1 MNNATPYYDAVIVG
15 SGAGG
20 GTAAWYLSHHGWK
33 VLVIEAGPYFHPEN
47 DYLAATSQW
56 ESPFPQKKLSQG
68 NYSYADMQLLSEKND
83 DLRSW
88 NHIQGKLN
96 KTDRRIPFGYQHV
109 QGVGGSSLHF
119 SGEAHRLNPRSMNMF
134 SEFGLSADWPVSY
147 KELEPFYNQAEQLVG
162 VAGSTIDNSRPRSQP
177 YPQSPHKQSY
187 SSQLLKKAFSEKNL
201 NLIEN
206 SVAILSANKQDRPEC
221 NYCNCCLKGC
231 PRADKGS
238 IDVTYI
244 RMAKA
249 SGRCDIKTGC
259 YVTQIEADKND
270 KVKGIYYI
278 DNDGVEHFISTPHL
292 ILAAG
297 AIETPRLL
305 LASGTKDVK
314 GLANESGQVGK
325 NFMETILWT
334 SNAILD
340 APLGSHRGLAVDSIC
355 WDYNQ
360 PDSIPGIIGGCRF
373 SPSVAESDLIGPI
386 NYAQRVVA
394 GWGLEHKQQMRKQFG
409 QVLSLSGI
417 AESHTHPKSFIDL
430 DPSIKTRHKQPAAR
444 IHSYIDKMTTK
455 RIRFMAEICRDILK
469 QTGTTDIFEEF
480 SCYDIFSSSHV
491 FGTCRMGNDPE
502 QSVVNQWCQSHRWNN
517 LYIVDGSVFPS
528 SGGGESPG
536 LTIQAITLR
545 AMKKLHETKK
555 STSR

>member
-1 MNNATPYYDAVIVG
+1 MSNSEQSYDAVIVG

-20 GTAAWYLSHHGWK
+20 GTAAWYLSHHGWN
-33 VLVIEAGPYFHPEN
+33 VLVIEAGPSFFPEK
-47 DYLAATSQW
+47 DYLAATSRW
-56 ESPFPQKKLSQG
+56 ESPFPQKRYSRG
-68 NYSYADMQLLSEKND
+68 NYGYAEMQQLSDTNG

-88 NHIQGKLN
+88 NHIQGNLN

-134 SEFGLSADWPVSY
+134 SEFGLSADWPFSY
-147 KELEPFYNQAEQLVG
+147 HDLEPFYSQAEQLVG
-162 VAGSTIDNSRPRSQP
+162 VSGPNFDNSRPRSEP
-177 YPQSPHKQSY
+177 YPQNPHKQSY
-187 SSQLLKKAFSEKNL
+187 SSQLLKQVFKDRNL

-206 SVAILSANKQDRPEC
+206 SLAILSTNKHGRPEC

-231 PRADKGS
+231 PRTDKGS
-238 IDVTYI
+238 IDVTYM
-244 RMAKA
+244 RMAKET
-249 SGRCDIKTGC
+249 GRCDIKTGC

-270 KVKGIYYI
+270 KVKGIHYI
-278 DNDGVEHFISTPHL
+278 DADSIEHFISTPKL

-305 LASGTKDVK
+305 LASKSSDSN
-314 GLANESGQVGK
+314 GLANESGEVGK

-334 SNAILD
+334 SNAIMD

-360 PDSIPGIIGGCRF
+360 PDSIPGIVGGCRF

-386 NYAQRVVA
+386 NYAQRVIS
-394 GWGLEHKQQMRKQFG
+394 GWGLEHKHQLREKFG

-430 DPSIKTRHKQPAAR
+430 DPAIKTRHHQPAAR
-444 IHSYIDKMTTK
+444 IHSYIDEMTIK
-455 RIRFMAEICRDILK
+455 RIRFMAEMCRDILK
-469 QTGTTDIFEEF
+469 HAGTTDIFEEF
-480 SCYDIFSSSHV
+480 SSYDIFSSSHV
-491 FGTCRMGNDPE
+491 FGTCRMGNEPE
-502 QSVVNQWCQSHRWNN
+502 SSVVNQWCQSHRWNN
-517 LYIVDGSVFPS
+517 LYILDGSVFPS

-536 LTIQAITLR
+536 LTIQAVTLR
-545 AMKKLHETKK
+545 AMKKLHE
-555 STSR
+555 S